1 MIHSIAHGI
10 ECSLATTYVNLALA
24 SLVLLL
30 LLLNDLLDEGR
41 FRVQIDTVLV
51 LEIVDIVVEESLVAA
66 QLLSDRQDVDLVDSG
81 LGAHSLH

>member
-10 ECSLATTYVNLALA
+10 ECSLATTYVNLALT